1 MSYTNKSM
9 SLQRDGYFTLQGF
22 TMSSSENFYFNGKV
36 YHKDSLET
44 LVNLLCD
51 HLIKDFNLPSEQFNG
66 KIMSYL
72 NALRLDVFLLRC
84 HKEGLF
90 RFIKAMDPH
99 TLNNRGEEIQTA

>member
-1 MSYTNKSM
+1 MSYANKSM

-22 TMSSSENFYFNGKV
+22 TMSSSESFYFNGKI
-36 YHKDSLET
+36 YHKDSLTT
-44 LVNLLCD
+44 LINLLSD
-51 HLIKDFNLPSEQFNG
+51 HLIKDFNLPVGQFNG

-90 RFIKAMDPH
+90 RFINAMDPKA
-99 TLNNRGEEIQTA
+99 LNAKDGEARSA